1 MDALVLRVA
10 TRHGRGAEF
19 HKFSADAVS
28 VGRGLHNDVIV
39 ADPWYGAAQFRLR
52 RAEGRILLDVL
63 DATNP
68 ALLNGRRCSGT
79 GIALE
84 PGAVLTLGQTVV
96 KVMLESTPVP
106 PARTDSWAWWAP
118 LGRGRPVLAVLLVA
132 LTAAAALYF
141 DYLDT
146 FEVPDWGELL
156 SGVLFLV
163 LVITG
168 WAGLWAVAGR
178 VLRNQPQ
185 FSSQLFVSALVTLLT
200 MVLTL
205 GAGYVAY
212 AIGFDAA
219 VHALDWL
226 LGAMLSFTLVYAN
239 LRLATNLRR
248 PATAAALLVGLL
260 VFLAYGF
267 EWLEEEEFS
276 PHPVTET
283 LLRAPFAKLRSGLP
297 PDAYAERLDELF
309 AAARDG

>member
-10 TRHGRGAEF
+10 PRHGRGAEF
-19 HKFSADAVS
+19 RKFAGDVVS
-28 VGRGLHNDVIV
+28 VGRGLGNDVIV
-39 ADPWYGAAQFRLR
+39 ADPWYGASQFRLR
-52 RAEGRILLDVL
+52 RVEGRILLDVL

-68 ALLNGRRCSGT
+68 ALLNGRRCNGA

-84 PGAVLTLGQTVV
+84 PGAVLALGQTVV
-96 KVMLESTPVP
+96 QVMLESTPVA
-106 PARTDSWAWWAP
+106 PARTDSRAWWARP
-118 LGRGRPVLAVLLVA
+118 GRWRPVLAALLLAFTAAVA
-132 LTAAAALYF
+132 LYL

-146 FEVPDWGELL
+146 FEVPDWGELT
-156 SGVLFLV
+156 SGVAFLV

-185 FSSQLFVSALVTLLT
+185 FASQLFVSALVTLLT

-205 GAGYVAY
+205 AAGYLAY

-226 LGAMLSFTLVYAN
+226 LGALLSFALVYAN

-248 PATAAALLVGLL
+248 PAIAAASAVGML

-267 EWLEEEEFS
+267 EWLGEEEFS
-276 PHPVTET
+276 PHPLTQT
-283 LLRAPFAKLRSGLP
+283 LLRPPFAKLRAGLP

-309 AAARDG
+309 AALREE

>member
-10 TRHGRGAEF
+10 PRHGRGAEF
-19 HKFSADAVS
+19 HRFAGEAVS
-28 VGRGLHNDVIV
+28 VGRGFANDLIV
-39 ADPWYGAAQFRLR
+39 ADPWFGASQFRLR
-52 RAEGRILLDVL
+52 RVEGRILLDVL

-68 ALLNGRRCSGT
+68 LLLNGRRCGGT

-84 PGAVLTLGQTVV
+84 PGAVLALGQTVV
-96 KVMLESTPVP
+96 QVMLESTPVP
-106 PARTDSWAWWAP
+106 PARTDSWAWWAR
-118 LGRGRPVLAVLLVA
+118 LGRWRAVLAALLLA
-132 LTAAAALYF
+132 LTAAAALYL

-146 FEVPDWGELL
+146 FEAPDWGELA
-156 SGVLFLV
+156 SGSLLLV

-205 GAGYVAY
+205 AAGYVAY
-212 AIGFDAA
+212 AIGFDRA

-226 LGAMLSFTLVYAN
+226 LGALLSFALVYAN
-239 LRLATNLRR
+239 LRLATSLRR
-248 PATAAALLVGLL
+248 PALGAASMVGLL

-267 EWLEEEEFS
+267 EWLGEEEFS
-276 PHPVTET
+276 PQPQTET
-283 LLRAPFAKLRSGLP
+283 LLRPPFAKLRAGLP

-309 AAARDG
+309 AAAREG

>member
-10 TRHGRGAEF
+10 PRHGRGAEF
-19 HKFSADAVS
+19 RKFAGDVVS
-28 VGRGLHNDVIV
+28 VGRGLGNDVIV
-39 ADPWYGAAQFRLR
+39 ADPWYGASQFRLR
-52 RAEGRILLDVL
+52 RVEDRILLDVL

-68 ALLNGRRCSGT
+68 VLLNGRRCSGA
-79 GIALE
+79 GIALA
-84 PGAVLTLGQTVV
+84 PGSVLTLGQTVV
-96 KVMLESTPVP
+96 QVMLESTPVA
-106 PARTDSWAWWAP
+106 PARTDSLLWR
-118 LGRGRPVLAVLLVA
+118 GRPGRWRPVLAALLLG
-132 LTAAAALYF
+132 LTAAVALYF

-146 FEVPDWGELL
+146 FEVPDSGELL